1 MAYKP
6 SESRYDGGGRVVYLE
21 YSTPSRARG
30 TESTRRRAKRIY
42 LPADSKNLSLEG
54 PKTLRKRTGR
64 SVHGVALHYEHVVGA
79 ARARRG
85 NTSYKLPERTSERT
99 KVIEVPAEARDLRLT
114 DKAPKGLVGV
124 A

>member
-21 YSTPSRARG
+21 YSTPSRAR
-30 TESTRRRAKRIY
+30 ESESMSRRAKRIY
-42 LPADSKNLSLEG
+42 LPADSTNLRIEG
-54 PKTLRKRTGR
+54 PKTLTKRTGR
-64 SVHGVALHYEHVVGA
+64 SVHGVALHYEHIVGA

-85 NTSYKLPERTSERT
+85 DTKYRLPERTSERT
-99 KVIEVPAEARDLRLT
+99 KIVEVPAEARDLRLT
-114 DKAPKGLVGV
+114 DKAPKGLVSV